1 LGDSDETRELKI
13 TAEILDY
20 TKTDFTPNQRS
31 GAHKQSAQDTK
42 DGVLIGLLRR
52 SKSLYRLG
60 SLSFWMVLFLAI
72 IIPCLSFLVLAISP
86 RLFDQG
92 SQFFTLENFKAV
104 FSGST
109 LVALTNSLWV
119 ASLAALVGIFCA
131 LPMAWLFHRSDLP
144 FKKVFSGAI
153 WLVLLIPSWIPAIG
167 WERFVNPDGILF
179 RLHLWSPWQEHLIMG
194 PFGVVLLLGLR
205 NIPFSYLAVSNALA
219 GLGQE
224 FEHSAQVHG
233 ASKFQTAKLVVP
245 ILFPAILSGLA
256 IGFAEAIS
264 DFGVAATLAYTS
276 HFTLATYYVYQQ
288 IGNFPPDFP
297 LAAAFSWLLVL
308 AVAIPLY
315 AQAKL
320 SKGRSYQVLS
330 GRTRQPVMRK
340 LSVSTK
346 VAVVLVL
353 CLFYFVAVG
362 IPTIGVVSSSLL
374 SDFGAS
380 LHITFANYKAVF
392 TTAGL
397 GAPLERSIE
406 YAAITASITVLV
418 GFVAARKLSK
428 TKGTSAKVLDFIL
441 LSSVAIPGIIF
452 AAGYIFAYN
461 LPFLSKIG
469 INLYQTTTLLVIAY
483 IATSLP
489 TNVRMLFG
497 SVSQVAD
504 SLSNAARVHGA
515 GAIRSWMRAIL
526 PPLSRPIVTAWL
538 LAFTGILLELPVS
551 ELLYAPG
558 FPPASIA
565 IQDNLG
571 NYHFGIG
578 MAQTVVATMVA
589 FAVVGTVFILYRLL
603 APRGW
608 RRIGGILRA

>member
-1 LGDSDETRELKI
+1 MTTEIVEYEKADFEPGLQREETEYVGK
-13 TAEILDY
+13 
-20 TKTDFTPNQRS
+20 
-31 GAHKQSAQDTK
+31 GTK
-42 DGVLIGLLRR
+42 DRSFMSLIGKT
-52 SKSLYRLG
+52 KSLYRMG

-72 IIPCLSFLVLAISP
+72 IIPCASFLLLAVSP
-86 RLFDQG
+86 RLFGQG
-92 SQFFTLENFKAV
+92 SQFFTLSNFKAV
-104 FSGST
+104 FNGT
-109 LVALTNSLWV
+109 TMLALTNSLWV
-119 ASLAALVGIFCA
+119 ASLAALLGVFCA
-131 LPMAWLFHRSDLP
+131 IPLAWLFHRSDLP
-144 FKKVFSGAI
+144 FKKVFSAAM

-167 WERFVNPDGILF
+167 WERFVNPEGILA
-179 RLHLWSPWQEHLIMG
+179 RIHLWAPWQGNLIMG
-194 PFGVVLLLGLR
+194 PFGIVLLLGLR
-205 NIPFSYLAVSNALA
+205 NIPFSYLAISNALS

-233 ASKFQTAKLVVP
+233 ASRFQTAKLVVP

-264 DFGVAATLAYTS
+264 DFGVAATLAYSS
-276 HFTLATYYVYQQ
+276 HFTLATYYIFQE
-288 IGNFPPDFP
+288 IGNFPPNFP
-297 LAAAFSWLLVL
+297 VAAAFSWLVVL
-308 AVAIPLY
+308 AVAVPLY
-315 AQAKL
+315 VQAKL
-320 SKGRSYQVLS
+320 SRGRSHQILS
-330 GRTRQPVMRK
+330 GRSRQVVVKRLSAPVK
-340 LSVSTK
+340 A
-346 VAVVLVL
+346 AVIFCL

-374 SDFGAS
+374 SDFGSS
-380 LHITFANYKAVF
+380 LHITFINYEKVF

-406 YAAITASITVLV
+406 YAAITASITVMV
-418 GFVAARKLSK
+418 AFVAARKLTK
-428 TKGTSAKVLDFIL
+428 TKGKSAKILDFIL
-441 LSSVAIPGIIF
+441 LSSVALPGIVF

-497 SVSQVAD
+497 SVSQVSD
-504 SLSNAARVHGA
+504 SLNNAARVHGA
-515 GAIRSWMRAIL
+515 GPVRSWLRAIL
-526 PPLSRPIVTAWL
+526 PPLSRPVVTAWL
-538 LAFTGILLELPVS
+538 LAFTAILLELPVS

-558 FPPASIA
+558 SPPASIA

-578 MAQTVVATMVA
+578 MAQAVVATFVA
-589 FAVVGTVFILYRLL
+589 FAVVGTVFALYRLI

-608 RRIGGILRA
+608 RRIGGTARV